1 MFATNFLSRIT
12 SSTPQPLLP
21 LSSTQ
26 SLQTPYTDIPNPSPT
41 DTTATLLALARQE
54 AHLQSH
60 IQYLL
65 NIQSDRLLE
74 GLGGKATAEPSS
86 HSKFRSN
93 PNPKDI
99 HHHAS
104 SAGNRARELQSQ
116 TPPTLRGA
124 RRQISTAISDL
135 HTLKSQTA
143 DLARADLTAT
153 VEEHKH
159 ITSLQTKKSQL
170 EATIAE
176 LESSPTSKEIDALT
190 AEEEALDKKIYELEN
205 QLYELK
211 ARRGAVK
218 QRVRERKNKVEARIS
233 SWKGSLEILGKEEE
247 GVLARGPV
255 VSAGGGN
262 TQVGKGKGNGAT
274 EAEREGNGT
283 GESVWD
289 LPPKRRTLTM
299 VGEFYEHESAGLRK
313 RLEDVEMEA
322 RALDEGKQVW
332 EDVVRE
338 VEKVEG
344 SLEGEL
350 KGLAEYDGGDA
361 EEQRIN
367 GMKRVLEAMAQ
378 TRERVG
384 RYLKMAEEKG
394 WNLLVVCVGAELE
407 ALVEG
412 EEVLRSVLGVEGGGV
427 DGVMHKMN
435 GGNGK
440 SGGGEQEMAGEKGM
454 VEDTEDDEP
463 GPELLLSAP
472 GDVVNDET
480 T

>member
-1 MFATNFLSRIT
+1 MFASTFLSRIT

-26 SLQTPYTDIPNPSPT
+26 SLQTPYTDISSPSPT

-65 NIQSDRLLE
+65 DVQSDRLLE
-74 GLGGKATAEPSS
+74 GLGGEATAAPSS
-86 HSKFRSN
+86 NSKSRSK
-93 PNPKDI
+93 PNPEDI

-104 SAGNRARELQSQ
+104 SASNRARKPQSQ
-116 TPPTLRGA
+116 TPPTLQGA

-135 HTLKSQTA
+135 QTLKSQTA

-153 VEEHKH
+153 VEERKH
-159 ITSLQTKKSQL
+159 VTSLQTKKVQL
-170 EATIAE
+170 EATIAD
-176 LESSPTSKEIDALT
+176 LESSPTSKEIDALA

-218 QRVRERKNKVEARIS
+218 QRMRERKNKVEARIS
-233 SWKGSLEILGKEEE
+233 SWKGSLEILGKEEQ

-255 VSAGGGN
+255 VSAGAGI
-262 TQVGKGKGNGAT
+262 THVGKGKGIGAT
-274 EAEREGNGT
+274 EAEREGNGK

-289 LPPKRRTLTM
+289 LPPKRRTLAM
-299 VGEFYEHESAGLRK
+299 VGEFYELESAGFSK

-322 RALDEGKQVW
+322 RALEEGGRVW

-344 SLEGEL
+344 LLEGEM
-350 KGLAEYDGGDA
+350 KGLAEYDGVDA

-367 GMKRVLEAMAQ
+367 GMKRVLEAMARV
-378 TRERVG
+378 RERVG
-384 RYLKMAEEKG
+384 RHLKMAEEKG

-427 DGVMHKMN
+427 DGDMHKMD

-440 SGGGEQEMAGEKGM
+440 SGGGGREMAGEKGL

-463 GPELLLSAP
+463 GPELLLSADDDTQ
-472 GDVVNDET
+472 GT
-480 T
+480 

>member
-1 MFATNFLSRIT
+1 MFASTFLSRIT

-26 SLQTPYTDIPNPSPT
+26 SLQTPYTDILSPSPT

-65 NIQSDRLLE
+65 DIQSDRLLE
-74 GLGGKATAEPSS
+74 GLGGEAKAAPSS
-86 HSKFRSN
+86 NSKSRSK
-93 PNPKDI
+93 PNPEDI

-104 SAGNRARELQSQ
+104 SASNRARKSQSQ
-116 TPPTLRGA
+116 TPPTLQGA
-124 RRQISTAISDL
+124 RRHISTAISDL
-135 HTLKSQTA
+135 QTLKSQTA

-153 VEEHKH
+153 VEERKH
-159 ITSLQTKKSQL
+159 ITSLQTKKIQL
-170 EATIAE
+170 EATIAD
-176 LESSPTSKEIDALT
+176 LESSPTSKEIDALA

-218 QRVRERKNKVEARIS
+218 QRMRERKNKVEARIS
-233 SWKGSLEILGKEEE
+233 SWKGSLEILGKEEK

-255 VSAGGGN
+255 MSAGAGI
-262 TQVGKGKGNGAT
+262 TQVGKGKGVGAT
-274 EAEREGNGT
+274 EGEREGNGK

-289 LPPKRRTLTM
+289 LPPKRRTLAM
-299 VGEFYEHESAGLRK
+299 VGEFYEHESAGLSE

-322 RALDEGKQVW
+322 RALEEGGRVW

-338 VEKVEG
+338 VEKVEA
-344 SLEGEL
+344 LLAGEM
-350 KGLAEYDGGDA
+350 KQLAEYDGGDA

-367 GMKRVLEAMAQ
+367 GMKRVLETMARV
-378 TRERVG
+378 RERVG
-384 RYLKMAEEKG
+384 RHLKMAEEKG

-412 EEVLRSVLGVEGGGV
+412 EEVLRNVLGLERGV
-427 DGVMHKMN
+427 DDDMHNMD
-435 GGNGK
+435 GGNRK
-440 SGGGEQEMAGEKGM
+440 SGGSEKEMAGEKGM

-463 GPELLLSAP
+463 GPELLLSADDDIQ
-472 GDVVNDET
+472 GT
-480 T
+480 